1 MCDIASFAFY
11 LLLTERF
18 SSVVA
23 TGACGSGTSLLPQ
36 LFQEITL
43 GRANKT
49 FLPGASMC
57 VHIQRKECAFP
68 FPFPEE
74 AVQGCVSKSQVCLGV
89 FIQPG

>member
-1 MCDIASFAFY
+1 MYDIASFASC
-11 LLLTERF
+11 LLLAERF

-23 TGACGSGTSLLPQ
+23 TGGSGTSLLPQ
-36 LFQEITL
+36 LFQVITL
-43 GRANKT
+43 GRANKA

-57 VHIQRKECAFP
+57 MHIQRKECAFP
-68 FPFPEE
+68 KE